1 MTSPYR
7 EAPQLLLCPR
17 CGEVLDRVFAGVAAC
32 PRCQGAWI
40 GQATLDTAFG
50 NPRWPQ
56 GQNMW
61 WHNALECP
69 ECACE
74 GIVRKMDARSSNEV
88 MVDCC
93 PSHGLWLDHGELGRL
108 MGLDRGADELLELQK
123 RVTAIS
129 PDPDDLAQ
137 RRLAWRSELDV
148 RRRAAAEF
156 RTWVEGEQRRKASE
170 AAEQSKQRAAQTEA
184 ERKARK
190 SQAIEAQRSAEA
202 RVREL
207 AERRTFVEELV
218 NERVGLIHELRRL
231 DAELTTRRDELY
243 RLQGELET
251 ARQRIR
257 EIDAQ
262 LDAGEPPS
270 Q

>member
-61 WHNALECP
+61 WHNALDCP

-74 GIVRKMDARSSNEV
+74 GTVRKMEARSSNEV
-88 MVDCC
+88 LVDCC

-156 RTWVEGEQRRKASE
+156 RTWLEGEQRRKASE
-170 AAEQSKQRAAQTEA
+170 AAVISKERAVQTEA
-184 ERKARK
+184 DRTARK
-190 SQAIEAQRSAEA
+190 SQAIEAQRAAEE
-202 RVREL
+202 RVRDL
-207 AERRTFVEELV
+207 AARRIVVEELGD
-218 NERVGLIHELRRL
+218 ERAGLVHELGRL
-231 DAELTTRRDELY
+231 EVELAARRDELA
-243 RLQGELET
+243 RLQEELET
-251 ARQRIR
+251 RKQRIR

-262 LDAGEPPS
+262 LETDDPPAK
-270 Q
+270 